1 MRRIT
6 VGLLAAGLAGC
17 APTLLPTP
25 IDDLVPV
32 DVIVNT
38 VKCEIAMVVT
48 NFETQKQG
56 RLVPLGQPFTVTLKL
71 KTVNKANVSVEAG
84 GDLSILALNSFVPSL
99 TLGAGIE
106 PTATVDTTTKLTVL
120 GTADDISI
128 CRRAAAEDSILSNGI
143 GYFAYVDALARNIN
157 QVVAGNPKMITD
169 KVIYDATFGV
179 TVSGRGSLK
188 YGFVPLAVTGKTE
201 ASSSRTQQVT
211 IEFDNWKAPPPAAE
225 SAGSASAAPKPPQRC
240 AGGNCPGGAAPASAD
255 EPILM
260 ETIRKLQQRDSA
272 PTN

>member
-1 MRRIT
+1 MRRISAG
-6 VGLLAAGLAGC
+6 VLAAGLAGC

-106 PTATVDTTTKLTVL
+106 PTATVDTTTKLTVF

-128 CRRAAAEDSILSNGI
+128 CRGAAAKDRILSNGI

-157 QVVAGNPKMITD
+157 DVVAGNPKMITD

-201 ASSSRTQQVT
+201 GSSSRTQQIT
-211 IEFDNWKAPPPAAE
+211 IEFDNWKAPTTVRA
-225 SAGSASAAPKPPQRC
+225 SSGSATAVPKPPRRC
-240 AGGNCPGGAAPASAD
+240 TAGGCPEASAPASAE

-260 ETIRKLQQRDSA
+260 RNIRKLLPSA
-272 PTN
+272 SSPTE